1 MLDLIAFDADDTLWH
16 TEHLYSDA
24 QARFGQLLAP
34 YGVIGP
40 IEDQLFGVE
49 SANLRFF
56 GFGIKS
62 FALSMIETAI
72 QLTEGRISGQ
82 DVQRV
87 IDLAK
92 DMLSAEVE
100 LLDHAEETVLA
111 LARDIPLMII
121 TKGDLLDQESKIER
135 SGLGQHFKQI
145 EIVSDKN
152 PASYAALLARHHLRP
167 EGFLMV
173 GNSLRSDVLPVLA
186 IGGQAVH
193 VPYRLTWAHERV
205 TPEELAGAHYAEI
218 EHLGQL
224 PELIGKLQSQRNG

>member
-1 MLDLIAFDADDTLWH
+1 
-16 TEHLYSDA
+16 
-24 QARFGQLLAP
+24 
-34 YGVIGP
+34 
-40 IEDQLFGVE
+40 
-49 SANLRFF
+49 
-56 GFGIKS
+56 
-62 FALSMIETAI
+62 MIETAI
-72 QLTEGRISGQ
+72 QLTDGRISGQ

-87 IDLAK
+87 IELAK
-92 DMLSAEVE
+92 SMLSAEVA
-100 LLDHAEETVLA
+100 LLDHAEETVMQ
-111 LARDIPLMII
+111 LARDYPLMII

-152 PASYAALLARHHLRP
+152 PASYAALLARHRLRP

-186 IGGQAVH
+186 IGGQAVY

-205 TPEELAGAHYAEI
+205 SPEELAGAHYAEI

-224 PELIGKLQSQRNG
+224 PELIQSMKDERFA

>member
-1 MLDLIAFDADDTLWH
+1 MLELIAFDADDTLWH

-24 QARFGQLLAP
+24 QARFTQLLAP
-34 YGVIGP
+34 YGVTEQ
-40 IEDQLFGVE
+40 IEDRLFAVE

-72 QLTEGRISGQ
+72 ELTDGRITGP
-82 DVQRV
+82 DVLRV

-92 DMLSAEVE
+92 NMLSAEVE
-100 LLDHAEETVLA
+100 LLDHAEETVVQLA
-111 LARDIPLMII
+111 QEFPLMII

-145 EIVSDKN
+145 EIVSDKT

-205 TPEELAGAHYAEI
+205 SAEELAGAHFAEI
-218 EHLGQL
+218 EHLGLL
-224 PELIGKLQSQRNG
+224 PELIKSMKDE

>member
-24 QARFGQLLAP
+24 QARFQQLLAP
-34 YGVIGP
+34 YGVTDP
-40 IEDQLFGVE
+40 IEQQLFAVE
-49 SANLRFF
+49 SANLRVF

-72 QLTEGRISGQ
+72 TLTGGAITGHDIQ
-82 DVQRV
+82 QV
-87 IDLAK
+87 INLAK
-92 DMLSAEVE
+92 AMLSADVQ
-100 LLDHAEETVLA
+100 LLDHAEETVMRLA
-111 LARDIPLMII
+111 QDFPLMLI

-135 SGLGQHFKQI
+135 SGLGQHFKHI

-152 PASYAALLARHHLRP
+152 TASYAALLARHHLRP
-167 EGFLMV
+167 EGFLMI

-186 IGGQAVH
+186 LGARAVH
-193 VPYRLTWAHERV
+193 IPYALTWAHEQV
-205 TPEELAGAHYAEI
+205 SPEELAGANYAEL

-224 PELIGKLQSQRNG
+224 PELVQRMKAEG